1 MSDWIFEGSNIESID
16 ESNKNQKR
24 IARWHEMRLCLSVY
38 GGKGVSGSREYA
50 QCEPLENGQWP
61 VLSVDEFFNND
72 KRKSIRLTAK

>member
-1 MSDWIFEGSNIESID
+1 
-16 ESNKNQKR
+16 
-24 IARWHEMRLCLSVY
+24 MRLCLSVY

-50 QCEPLENGQWP
+50 QCEPLET